1 MDINPSIE
9 EASHSQTLARL
20 IKEEIQAQNGQISF
34 AKYMEMALYAPGL
47 GYYAAGKNKLGS
59 KGDFTTAPEI
69 SPLFG
74 ASIVQTLLPVI
85 EHLQNLNL
93 PVQILE
99 FGAGTGA
106 LAESILIELQS
117 QDIEVDSYSIL
128 DLSADLI
135 ERQQSRLAQPF
146 PMVNWINQLPKN
158 FVGIILANEVLDA
171 MPIELIT
178 YQNQRWVFKDVT
190 LTTASSEGGSENT
203 IGFRHC
209 LGKEV
214 PQAMLPECLRQQS
227 FENGYTTEINVNA
240 KAWINSISEILDMGI
255 LLTIDYGFPEHE
267 YYHSQ
272 RNQGTVMGHYA
283 HYAVQDPFFYPGL
296 CDLTAHVDWTS
307 VANTGINAGLSLLGF
322 TSQASYLLDA
332 GIGSLLMEK
341 VDPSNSAEFMPHS
354 NAIQKLLSEAE
365 MGELFKV
372 MCFGKGLP
380 FEEGDL
386 PGFRS
391 RPRSL

>member
-20 IKEEIQAQNGQISF
+20 IQKEIQAQNGQVSF

-74 ASIVQTLLPVI
+74 ATIVQTLLPII
-85 EHLQNLNL
+85 EYFQNLNL
-93 PVQILE
+93 PVKILE

-106 LAESILIELQS
+106 LAESILTELQS

-146 PMVNWINQLPKN
+146 PVVNWINQLPKN
-158 FVGIILANEVLDA
+158 FTGIILANEVLDA

-178 YQNQRWVFKDVT
+178 YQDQQWVFKDVT
-190 LTTASSEGGSENT
+190 LAKGSTEDASEDT
-203 IGFRHC
+203 IGFKHC

-240 KAWINSISEILDMGI
+240 KAWMNSISEILDMGI
-255 LLTIDYGFPEHE
+255 LLTVDYGFPEHE
-267 YYHSQ
+267 YYHQQ

-283 HYAVQDPFFYPGL
+283 HHAVQDPFFYPGL

-307 VANTGINAGLSLLGF
+307 IANTGINSGLSLLGF

-372 MCFGKGLP
+372 MCFGKNLP

>member
-1 MDINPSIE
+1 MDINPSSE

-20 IKEEIQAQNGQISF
+20 IQKEIQAQNGQISF
-34 AKYMEMALYAPGL
+34 AKYMEMALYTPGL
-47 GYYAAGKNKLGS
+47 GYYAAGKNKFGS

-74 ASIVQTLLPVI
+74 ATIVQTLLPII
-85 EHLQNLNL
+85 EYLQNLNQ
-93 PVQILE
+93 PVKILE

-106 LAESILIELQS
+106 LAEALLTELHRQN
-117 QDIEVDSYSIL
+117 IEVDSYNIL
-128 DLSADLI
+128 DLSVDLI
-135 ERQQSRLAQPF
+135 ERQKSRLAESF
-146 PMVNWINQLPKN
+146 PMVTWINQLPKN
-158 FVGIILANEVLDA
+158 FTGIILANEVLDA

-190 LTTASSEGGSENT
+190 LAKESTEDAIS
-203 IGFRHC
+203 FRRC

-214 PQAMLPECLRQQS
+214 SQAMLPEYLNQQS

-240 KAWINSISEILDMGI
+240 KAWIKSISEILDAGI
-255 LLTIDYGFPEHE
+255 LLIIDYGFPEHE
-267 YYHSQ
+267 YYHAQ

-283 HYAVQDPFFYPGL
+283 HHAIQDPFFYPGL

-307 VANTGINAGLSLLGF
+307 IANTSINSGLSLLGF

-332 GIGSLLMEK
+332 GIGSLLIDK
-341 VDPSNSAEFMPHS
+341 ADPSNSAEFMPHS

-372 MCFGKGLP
+372 ICFGKDLP

>member
-20 IKEEIQAQNGQISF
+20 IKKEIQAQNGQISF

-74 ASIVQTLLPVI
+74 ATIVQTLLPII

-93 PVQILE
+93 PVKILE

-106 LAESILIELQS
+106 LAESILTELQS
-117 QDIEVDSYSIL
+117 KDIEVDSYSIL

-135 ERQQSRLAQPF
+135 ERQQSRLTQPF

-158 FVGIILANEVLDA
+158 FTGIILANEVLDA

-178 YQNQRWVFKDVT
+178 YQNQQWVFKDVT
-190 LTTASSEGGSENT
+190 LAKESSEDASKDT

-214 PQAMLPECLRQQS
+214 PQGMLPECLHQQS
-227 FENGYTTEINVNA
+227 FENGYTTEINLNA

-255 LLTIDYGFPEHE
+255 LLTIDYGFPERE
-267 YYHSQ
+267 YYHQQ
-272 RNQGTVMGHYA
+272 RNQGTLMGHYA
-283 HYAVQDPFFYPGL
+283 HHAIQDPFFCPGL

-307 VANTGINAGLSLLGF
+307 IANTGINSGLSLLGF

-354 NAIQKLLSEAE
+354 NAVQKLLSEAE

-372 MCFGKGLP
+372 MCFGKELP

-386 PGFRS
+386 PGFRL
-391 RPRSL
+391 RLRSL

>member
-20 IKEEIQAQNGQISF
+20 IQKEIQAQNGQISF
-34 AKYMEMALYAPGL
+34 AKYMEMALYTPGL

-74 ASIVQTLLPVI
+74 ATIVQTILPII
-85 EHLQNLNL
+85 EHLQSLNE
-93 PVQILE
+93 PIKILE

-106 LAESILIELQS
+106 LAESILTELQS
-117 QDIEVDSYSIL
+117 QDIAVDSYSIL

-146 PMVNWINQLPKN
+146 PMVTWIDQLPKN
-158 FVGIILANEVLDA
+158 FTGIILANEVLDA
-171 MPIELIT
+171 MPIELIA
-178 YQNQRWVFKDVT
+178 YQNQGWIFKDVT
-190 LTTASSEGGSENT
+190 LTKESTEGAIS
-203 IGFRHC
+203 FRHC

-214 PQAMLPECLRQQS
+214 PQAILPECLNQQS
-227 FENGYTTEINVNA
+227 FENGYTTEINLNA
-240 KAWINSISEILDMGI
+240 KAWTNSISEILDMGI

-267 YYHSQ
+267 YYHQQ

-283 HYAVQDPFFYPGL
+283 HHAIQDPFFYPGL

-307 VANTGINAGLSLLGF
+307 IANTGINADLSLLGF

-372 MCFGKGLP
+372 ICFGKGVP

>member
-20 IKEEIQAQNGQISF
+20 IQKEIQAQNGQVSF

-74 ASIVQTLLPVI
+74 ATIVQTLLPII
-85 EHLQNLNL
+85 EYFQSLKL
-93 PVQILE
+93 PVKILE

-135 ERQQSRLAQPF
+135 ERQQSRLAQAF

-158 FVGIILANEVLDA
+158 FTGIILANEVLDA

-178 YQNQRWVFKDVT
+178 YQNQQWVFKDVT
-190 LTTASSEGGSENT
+190 LTKESTEDASEDI
-203 IGFRHC
+203 IGFKHC

-227 FENGYTTEINVNA
+227 FENGYTTEININA
-240 KAWINSISEILDMGI
+240 KAWMNSISEILDKGI

-267 YYHSQ
+267 YYHQQ

-283 HYAVQDPFFYPGL
+283 HHAIQDPFFYPGL
-296 CDLTAHVDWTS
+296 CDLTAHLDWTS
-307 VANTGINAGLSLLGF
+307 IANTGINSGLSLLGF

-372 MCFGKGLP
+372 MCFGKELP

>member
-20 IKEEIQAQNGQISF
+20 IQKEIQAQNGQISF

-74 ASIVQTLLPVI
+74 ATIVQTLLPVI

-106 LAESILIELQS
+106 LAESILTELQS
-117 QDIEVDSYSIL
+117 QDISVDSYSIL

-158 FVGIILANEVLDA
+158 FMGIILANEVLDA

-178 YQNQRWVFKDVT
+178 YQDQQWVFKDVT
-190 LTTASSEGGSENT
+190 LTKKSTGDASEDAIS
-203 IGFRHC
+203 FRYC

-214 PQAMLPECLRQQS
+214 PQAMLPECLHQQS

-267 YYHSQ
+267 YYHRQ

-283 HYAVQDPFFYPGL
+283 HHAIHDPFFYPGL
-296 CDLTAHVDWTS
+296 CDLTAHVDWTNI
-307 VANTGINAGLSLLGF
+307 ANTGINAGLSLLGF

-341 VDPSNSAEFMPHS
+341 VDPSNSVEFMPHS

-372 MCFGKGLP
+372 MCFGKGLH

>member
-20 IKEEIQAQNGQISF
+20 IQKEIQAQNGQISF
-34 AKYMEMALYAPGL
+34 AKYMEMALYTPGL

-74 ASIVQTLLPVI
+74 ATIVQTILPII
-85 EHLQNLNL
+85 EHLQSLNE
-93 PVQILE
+93 PIKILE

-106 LAESILIELQS
+106 LAESILTELQS
-117 QDIEVDSYSIL
+117 QDIAVDSYSIL

-146 PMVNWINQLPKN
+146 PMVTWIDQLPKN
-158 FVGIILANEVLDA
+158 FTGIILANEVLDA

-178 YQNQRWVFKDVT
+178 YQNQGWIFKDVT
-190 LTTASSEGGSENT
+190 LTKESTEGAIS
-203 IGFRHC
+203 FRHC

-214 PQAMLPECLRQQS
+214 PQAILPECLNQQS
-227 FENGYTTEINVNA
+227 FENGYTTEINLNA
-240 KAWINSISEILDMGI
+240 KAWTNSISEVLDMGI

-267 YYHSQ
+267 YYHQQ

-283 HYAVQDPFFYPGL
+283 HHAIQDPFFYPGL

-307 VANTGINAGLSLLGF
+307 IANTGINADLSLLGF

-372 MCFGKGLP
+372 ICFGKGVP

>member
-1 MDINPSIE
+1 MDINPSSE

-20 IKEEIQAQNGQISF
+20 IQKEIQAQNGQISF
-34 AKYMEMALYAPGL
+34 AKYMEMALYTPGL

-74 ASIVQTLLPVI
+74 ATIAQTLLPII
-85 EHLQNLNL
+85 EHLQNLNQ
-93 PVQILE
+93 PVKILE

-106 LAESILIELQS
+106 LAEALLTELHRQN
-117 QDIEVDSYSIL
+117 IEVDSYDIL

-135 ERQQSRLAQPF
+135 ERQKSRLAESF
-146 PMVNWINQLPKN
+146 PMVTWINQLPKN
-158 FVGIILANEVLDA
+158 FTGIILANEVLDA

-178 YQNQRWVFKDVT
+178 YQNQGWVFKDVT
-190 LTTASSEGGSENT
+190 LAKESTEDAIS
-203 IGFRHC
+203 FRHC

-214 PQAMLPECLRQQS
+214 SQAMLPECLNQQS

-240 KAWINSISEILDMGI
+240 KAWINSISEILDAGI
-255 LLTIDYGFPEHE
+255 LLIIDYGFPEHE
-267 YYHSQ
+267 YYHAQ

-283 HYAVQDPFFYPGL
+283 HHAIQDPFFYPGL

-307 VANTGINAGLSLLGF
+307 IANTGINSGLSLLGF

-332 GIGSLLMEK
+332 GIGSLLIDK
-341 VDPSNSAEFMPHS
+341 ADPSNSAEFMPHS

-372 MCFGKGLP
+372 ICFGKALP

>member
-1 MDINPSIE
+1 LN
-9 EASHSQTLARL
+9 Q
-20 IKEEIQAQNGQISF
+20 
-34 AKYMEMALYAPGL
+34 
-47 GYYAAGKNKLGS
+47 
-59 KGDFTTAPEI
+59 
-69 SPLFG
+69 
-74 ASIVQTLLPVI
+74 PVK
-85 EHLQNLNL
+85 
-93 PVQILE
+93 ILE

-106 LAESILIELQS
+106 VAEALLTELHRQN
-117 QDIEVDSYSIL
+117 IEVDSYDIL

-135 ERQQSRLAQPF
+135 ERQKSRLAESF
-146 PMVNWINQLPKN
+146 PMVTWINQLPKN
-158 FVGIILANEVLDA
+158 FTGIILANEVLDA

-178 YQNQRWVFKDVT
+178 YQNQGWVFKDVT
-190 LTTASSEGGSENT
+190 LAKESAEDAIS
-203 IGFRHC
+203 FRHC

-214 PQAMLPECLRQQS
+214 SQAMLPECLNQQS

-240 KAWINSISEILDMGI
+240 KAWINSISEILDAGI
-255 LLTIDYGFPEHE
+255 LLIIDYGFPEHE
-267 YYHSQ
+267 YYHAQ

-283 HYAVQDPFFYPGL
+283 HHVIQDPFFYPGL

-307 VANTGINAGLSLLGF
+307 IANTGINSGLSLLGF

-332 GIGSLLMEK
+332 GIGSLLIDK
-341 VDPSNSAEFMPHS
+341 ADPSNSAEFMPHS

-372 MCFGKGLP
+372 ICFGKDLP

>member
-20 IKEEIQAQNGQISF
+20 IQKEIQAQNGQISF

-47 GYYAAGKNKLGS
+47 GYYAAGKNKLGN

-74 ASIVQTLLPVI
+74 ATIVQTLLPII
-85 EHLQNLNL
+85 EYFQSLKL
-93 PVQILE
+93 PVKILE

-135 ERQQSRLAQPF
+135 ERQQSRLAQAF

-158 FVGIILANEVLDA
+158 FTGIILANEVLDA

-178 YQNQRWVFKDVT
+178 YQNQQWVFKDVT
-190 LTTASSEGGSENT
+190 LTKESTEDASEDI
-203 IGFRHC
+203 IGFKHC

-227 FENGYTTEINVNA
+227 FENGYTTEININA
-240 KAWINSISEILDMGI
+240 KAWMNSISEILDKGI

-267 YYHSQ
+267 YYHQQ

-283 HYAVQDPFFYPGL
+283 HHAIQDPFFYPGL
-296 CDLTAHVDWTS
+296 CDLTAHLDWTS
-307 VANTGINAGLSLLGF
+307 IANTGINSGLSLLGF

-372 MCFGKGLP
+372 MCFGKELP

>member
-20 IKEEIQAQNGQISF
+20 IQKEIQAQNGQISF

-74 ASIVQTLLPVI
+74 ATIVQTFLPII
-85 EHLQNLNL
+85 EHLQHLNL
-93 PVQILE
+93 PVKILE

-106 LAESILIELQS
+106 LAESILTELHRQE
-117 QDIEVDSYSIL
+117 IEVDSYSIL

-135 ERQQSRLAQPF
+135 ERQRSRLTQAF

-158 FVGIILANEVLDA
+158 FTGIILANEVLDA

-178 YQNQRWVFKDVT
+178 YQDQQWVFKDVT
-190 LTTASSEGGSENT
+190 LDKESTKDASEDT

-267 YYHSQ
+267 YYHQQ

-283 HYAVQDPFFYPGL
+283 HRAIQDPFFYPGL

-307 VANTGINAGLSLLGF
+307 IANTGINSGLSLLGF

-332 GIGSLLMEK
+332 GMGSLLMEK

-372 MCFGKGLP
+372 MCFGKQLP

-391 RPRSL
+391 RLRSL

>member
-20 IKEEIQAQNGQISF
+20 IQKEIQAQNGQISF
-34 AKYMEMALYAPGL
+34 AKYMEMALYTPGL

-74 ASIVQTLLPVI
+74 ATIVQTILPII
-85 EHLQNLNL
+85 EHLQSLNE
-93 PVQILE
+93 PIKILE

-106 LAESILIELQS
+106 LAESILTELQS
-117 QDIEVDSYSIL
+117 QDIAVDSYSIL

-146 PMVNWINQLPKN
+146 PMVTWIDQLPKN
-158 FVGIILANEVLDA
+158 FTGIILANEVLDA

-178 YQNQRWVFKDVT
+178 YQNQGWIFKDVT
-190 LTTASSEGGSENT
+190 LTKESTEGAIS
-203 IGFRHC
+203 FRHC

-214 PQAMLPECLRQQS
+214 PQAILPECLNQQS
-227 FENGYTTEINVNA
+227 FENGYTTEINLND
-240 KAWINSISEILDMGI
+240 KAWTNSISEILDMGI

-267 YYHSQ
+267 YYHQQ

-283 HYAVQDPFFYPGL
+283 HHAIQDPFFYPGL

-307 VANTGINAGLSLLGF
+307 IANTGINADLSLLGF

-372 MCFGKGLP
+372 ICFGKGVP

>member
-20 IKEEIQAQNGQISF
+20 IQKEIQAQNGQVSF

-74 ASIVQTLLPVI
+74 ATIVQTLLPII
-85 EHLQNLNL
+85 EYFQSLKL
-93 PVQILE
+93 PVKILE

-135 ERQQSRLAQPF
+135 ERQQSRLAQAF

-158 FVGIILANEVLDA
+158 FTGIILANEVLDA

-178 YQNQRWVFKDVT
+178 YQNQQWVFKDVT
-190 LTTASSEGGSENT
+190 LTKESTEDASEDI
-203 IGFRHC
+203 IGFKHC

-227 FENGYTTEINVNA
+227 FENGYTTEININA
-240 KAWINSISEILDMGI
+240 KAWMNSISEILDKGI

-267 YYHSQ
+267 YYHQQ

-283 HYAVQDPFFYPGL
+283 HHAIQDPFFYPGL
-296 CDLTAHVDWTS
+296 CDLTAHLDWTS
-307 VANTGINAGLSLLGF
+307 IANTGINSGLSLLGF

-341 VDPSNSAEFMPHS
+341 VDPSNSTEFMPHS

-372 MCFGKGLP
+372 MCFGKELP

>member
-1 MDINPSIE
+1 MDINPSSE

-20 IKEEIQAQNGQISF
+20 IQKEIQAQNGQISF
-34 AKYMEMALYAPGL
+34 AKYMEMALYTPGL
-47 GYYAAGKNKLGS
+47 GYYAAGKNKFGS

-74 ASIVQTLLPVI
+74 ATIVQTLLPVI

-106 LAESILIELQS
+106 LAESILTELQS
-117 QDIEVDSYSIL
+117 QDIEIASYSIL

-135 ERQQSRLAQPF
+135 ERQQSRLTQPF

-158 FVGIILANEVLDA
+158 FTGIILANEVLDA

-178 YQNQRWVFKDVT
+178 YQDQQWVFKDVALAKEST
-190 LTTASSEGGSENT
+190 EDASEDT

-214 PQAMLPECLRQQS
+214 PQAILPACLRQQS

-267 YYHSQ
+267 YYHAQ

-283 HYAVQDPFFYPGL
+283 HHAIQDPFFYPGL
-296 CDLTAHVDWTS
+296 CDLTAHVDWTNI
-307 VANTGINAGLSLLGF
+307 ANTGINAGLSLLGF

-372 MCFGKGLP
+372 MCFGKQLP

>member
-1 MDINPSIE
+1 MDINPSSE

-20 IKEEIQAQNGQISF
+20 IQKEIQTQNGQISF
-34 AKYMEMALYAPGL
+34 AKYMEMALYTPGL

-74 ASIVQTLLPVI
+74 ATIAQTLLPII
-85 EHLQNLNL
+85 EYLQNLNQ
-93 PVQILE
+93 PVKILE

-106 LAESILIELQS
+106 LAEALLTELHRQN
-117 QDIEVDSYSIL
+117 IEVDNYDIL

-135 ERQQSRLAQPF
+135 ERQKSRLAESF
-146 PMVNWINQLPKN
+146 PMVTWINQLPKN
-158 FVGIILANEVLDA
+158 FTGIILANEVLDA

-178 YQNQRWVFKDVT
+178 YQNQGWVFKDVT
-190 LTTASSEGGSENT
+190 LAKESAEDAIS
-203 IGFRHC
+203 FRHC

-214 PQAMLPECLRQQS
+214 SQAMLPECLNQQS

-240 KAWINSISEILDMGI
+240 KAWINSISEILDAGI
-255 LLTIDYGFPEHE
+255 LLIIDYGFPEHE
-267 YYHSQ
+267 YYHAQ

-283 HYAVQDPFFYPGL
+283 HHAIQDPFFYPGL

-307 VANTGINAGLSLLGF
+307 IANIGINSGLSLLGF

-332 GIGSLLMEK
+332 GIGSLLIDK
-341 VDPSNSAEFMPHS
+341 ADPSNSAEFMPHS

-372 MCFGKGLP
+372 ICFGKDLP

>member
-20 IKEEIQAQNGQISF
+20 IQKEIQAQNGQVSF

-74 ASIVQTLLPVI
+74 ATIVQTLLPII
-85 EHLQNLNL
+85 EYFQSLKL
-93 PVQILE
+93 PVKILE

-135 ERQQSRLAQPF
+135 ERQQSRLAQSF

-158 FVGIILANEVLDA
+158 FTGIILANEVLDA

-178 YQNQRWVFKDVT
+178 YQNQQWVFKDVT
-190 LTTASSEGGSENT
+190 LTKESTEDASEDI
-203 IGFRHC
+203 IGFKHC

-227 FENGYTTEINVNA
+227 FENGYTTEININA
-240 KAWINSISEILDMGI
+240 KAWMNSISEILDKGI

-267 YYHSQ
+267 YYHQQ

-283 HYAVQDPFFYPGL
+283 HHAIQDPFFYPGL

-307 VANTGINAGLSLLGF
+307 IANTGINSGLSLLGF

-341 VDPSNSAEFMPHS
+341 VDPSNSTEFMPHS

-372 MCFGKGLP
+372 MCFGKELP

>member
-20 IKEEIQAQNGQISF
+20 IQKEIQAQNGQISF
-34 AKYMEMALYAPGL
+34 AKYMEMALYTPGL

-74 ASIVQTLLPVI
+74 ATIVQTILPII
-85 EHLQNLNL
+85 EHLQSLNE
-93 PVQILE
+93 PIKILE

-106 LAESILIELQS
+106 LAESILTELQS
-117 QDIEVDSYSIL
+117 QDIAVDSYSIL

-146 PMVNWINQLPKN
+146 PMVTWIDQLPKN
-158 FVGIILANEVLDA
+158 FTGIILANEVLDA

-178 YQNQRWVFKDVT
+178 YQNQGWIFKDVT
-190 LTTASSEGGSENT
+190 LTKESTEGAIS
-203 IGFRHC
+203 FRHC

-214 PQAMLPECLRQQS
+214 PQAILPECLNQQS
-227 FENGYTTEINVNA
+227 FENGYTTEINLNA
-240 KAWINSISEILDMGI
+240 KAWTNSISEILDMGI

-267 YYHSQ
+267 YYHQQ

-283 HYAVQDPFFYPGL
+283 HHAIQDPFFYPGL

-307 VANTGINAGLSLLGF
+307 IANTGINADLSLLGF

-372 MCFGKGLP
+372 ICFGKGVP

>member
-1 MDINPSIE
+1 
-9 EASHSQTLARL
+9 
-20 IKEEIQAQNGQISF
+20 
-34 AKYMEMALYAPGL
+34 MEMALYSPGL

-74 ASIVQTLLPVI
+74 ATIVQTLLPII

-93 PVQILE
+93 PVKILE

-135 ERQQSRLAQPF
+135 ERQQSRLAQAF

-158 FVGIILANEVLDA
+158 FTGIILANEVLDA

-178 YQNQRWVFKDVT
+178 YQNQQWVFKDVT
-190 LTTASSEGGSENT
+190 LAKESTEDAIS
-203 IGFRHC
+203 FKHC

-227 FENGYTTEINVNA
+227 FENGYTTEININA
-240 KAWINSISEILDMGI
+240 KAWMNSISEILDKGI

-267 YYHSQ
+267 YYHQQ

-283 HYAVQDPFFYPGL
+283 HHAIQDPFFYPGL

-307 VANTGINAGLSLLGF
+307 IANTGINKGLSLLGF

-372 MCFGKGLP
+372 MCFGKELP

>member
-1 MDINPSIE
+1 
-9 EASHSQTLARL
+9 
-20 IKEEIQAQNGQISF
+20 
-34 AKYMEMALYAPGL
+34 
-47 GYYAAGKNKLGS
+47 
-59 KGDFTTAPEI
+59 
-69 SPLFG
+69 
-74 ASIVQTLLPVI
+74 
-85 EHLQNLNL
+85 
-93 PVQILE
+93 
-99 FGAGTGA
+99 
-106 LAESILIELQS
+106 
-117 QDIEVDSYSIL
+117 
-128 DLSADLI
+128 
-135 ERQQSRLAQPF
+135 
-146 PMVNWINQLPKN
+146 
-158 FVGIILANEVLDA
+158 
-171 MPIELIT
+171 
-178 YQNQRWVFKDVT
+178 
-190 LTTASSEGGSENT
+190 
-203 IGFRHC
+203 
-209 LGKEV
+209 
-214 PQAMLPECLRQQS
+214 LRQQS

-267 YYHSQ
+267 YYHAQ

-283 HYAVQDPFFYPGL
+283 HHAIQDPFFYPGL
-296 CDLTAHVDWTS
+296 CDLTAHVDWTNI
-307 VANTGINAGLSLLGF
+307 ANTGINAGLSLLGF

-372 MCFGKGLP
+372 MCFGKQLP

>member
-1 MDINPSIE
+1 
-9 EASHSQTLARL
+9 
-20 IKEEIQAQNGQISF
+20 
-34 AKYMEMALYAPGL
+34 MEMALYTPGL

-74 ASIVQTLLPVI
+74 ATIVQTILPII
-85 EHLQNLNL
+85 EHLQSLNE
-93 PVQILE
+93 PIKILE

-106 LAESILIELQS
+106 LAESILTELQS
-117 QDIEVDSYSIL
+117 QDIAVDSYSIL

-146 PMVNWINQLPKN
+146 PMVTWIDQLPKN
-158 FVGIILANEVLDA
+158 FTGIILANEVLDA

-178 YQNQRWVFKDVT
+178 YQNQGWIFKDVT
-190 LTTASSEGGSENT
+190 LTKESTEGAIS
-203 IGFRHC
+203 FRHC

-214 PQAMLPECLRQQS
+214 PQAILPECLNQQS
-227 FENGYTTEINVNA
+227 FENGYTTEINLNA
-240 KAWINSISEILDMGI
+240 KAWTNSISEILDMGI

-267 YYHSQ
+267 YYHQQ

-283 HYAVQDPFFYPGL
+283 HHAIQDPFFYPGL

-307 VANTGINAGLSLLGF
+307 IANTGINADLSLLGF

-372 MCFGKGLP
+372 ICFGKGVP

>member
-1 MDINPSIE
+1 MDINPSSE

-20 IKEEIQAQNGQISF
+20 IQKEIQAQNGQISF
-34 AKYMEMALYAPGL
+34 AKYMEMALYTPGL
-47 GYYAAGKNKLGS
+47 GYYAAGKNKFGS

-74 ASIVQTLLPVI
+74 ATIVQTLLPVI

-106 LAESILIELQS
+106 LAESILTELQS
-117 QDIEVDSYSIL
+117 QDIEVASYSIL

-135 ERQQSRLAQPF
+135 ERQQSRLTQPF

-158 FVGIILANEVLDA
+158 FTGIILANEVLDA

-178 YQNQRWVFKDVT
+178 YQDQQWVFKDVALAKEST
-190 LTTASSEGGSENT
+190 EDASEDT

-214 PQAMLPECLRQQS
+214 PQAMLPACLRQQS

-267 YYHSQ
+267 YYHAQ

-283 HYAVQDPFFYPGL
+283 HHAIQDPFFYPGL
-296 CDLTAHVDWTS
+296 CDLTAHVDWTNI
-307 VANTGINAGLSLLGF
+307 ANTGINAGLSLLGF

-372 MCFGKGLP
+372 MCFGKQLP

>member
-20 IKEEIQAQNGQISF
+20 IQKEIQAQNGQISF
-34 AKYMEMALYAPGL
+34 AKYMDMALYAPGL

-74 ASIVQTLLPVI
+74 ATIVQTLLPII

-93 PVQILE
+93 PVKILE

-106 LAESILIELQS
+106 LAESILTELQN

-158 FVGIILANEVLDA
+158 FTGIILANEVLDA

-178 YQNQRWVFKDVT
+178 YQDQQWLFKDVT
-190 LTTASSEGGSENT
+190 LTKESSEDASEDT

-214 PQAMLPECLRQQS
+214 PQAMLSACLHQQS

-240 KAWINSISEILDMGI
+240 KAWMNSISEILDMGV

-267 YYHSQ
+267 YYHQQ

-283 HYAVQDPFFYPGL
+283 HHAIQDPFFYPGL

-307 VANTGINAGLSLLGF
+307 IANTGINAGLSLFGF

-372 MCFGKGLP
+372 MCFGKELP

>member
-1 MDINPSIE
+1 
-9 EASHSQTLARL
+9 
-20 IKEEIQAQNGQISF
+20 
-34 AKYMEMALYAPGL
+34 MEMALYAPGL

-74 ASIVQTLLPVI
+74 ATIVQTLLPII
-85 EHLQNLNL
+85 EHLQHLNL
-93 PVQILE
+93 PVKILE

-106 LAESILIELQS
+106 LAESILTELQS
-117 QDIEVDSYSIL
+117 QGIVVDSYSIL

-135 ERQQSRLAQPF
+135 ERQQSRLAQAF

-158 FVGIILANEVLDA
+158 FTGIILANEVLDA

-178 YQNQRWVFKDVT
+178 YQDQQWLFKDVT
-190 LTTASSEGGSENT
+190 LTTESSEDASEDT

-240 KAWINSISEILDMGI
+240 KAWMNSISEILDMGI
-255 LLTIDYGFPEHE
+255 LLTVDYGFPEHE
-267 YYHSQ
+267 YYHQQ

-283 HYAVQDPFFYPGL
+283 HRAIQDPFFYPGL
-296 CDLTAHVDWTS
+296 CDLTAHVDWTCI
-307 VANTGINAGLSLLGF
+307 ANTGINSGLSLLGF

>member
-1 MDINPSIE
+1 L
-9 EASHSQTLARL
+9 T
-20 IKEEIQAQNGQISF
+20 
-34 AKYMEMALYAPGL
+34 
-47 GYYAAGKNKLGS
+47 
-59 KGDFTTAPEI
+59 
-69 SPLFG
+69 
-74 ASIVQTLLPVI
+74 
-85 EHLQNLNL
+85 
-93 PVQILE
+93 
-99 FGAGTGA
+99 
-106 LAESILIELQS
+106 ELQS
-117 QDIEVDSYSIL
+117 KDISVDSYSIL

-135 ERQQSRLAQPF
+135 ERQQSRLAQAF
-146 PMVNWINQLPKN
+146 PMVKWINQLPKN
-158 FVGIILANEVLDA
+158 FTGIILANEVLDA

-178 YQNQRWVFKDVT
+178 YQDQQWLFKDVT
-190 LTTASSEGGSENT
+190 LITGSTKDASEDT

-214 PQAMLPECLRQQS
+214 PQAMLPEYLHQQS
-227 FENGYTTEINVNA
+227 FENGYTTEININA
-240 KAWINSISEILDMGI
+240 KAWINSISEILDMGVM
-255 LLTIDYGFPEHE
+255 LTIDYGFPEHE

-283 HYAVQDPFFYPGL
+283 HHAIQDPFFYPGI
-296 CDLTAHVDWTS
+296 CDLTAPVDWTS
-307 VANTGINAGLSLLGF
+307 IANTGINAGLSLLGF

-372 MCFGKGLP
+372 MCFGKELP

>member
-1 MDINPSIE
+1 MDINPSSE

-20 IKEEIQAQNGQISF
+20 IQKEIQAQNGQISF
-34 AKYMEMALYAPGL
+34 AKYMEMALYTPGL
-47 GYYAAGKNKLGS
+47 GYYAAGKNKFGS

-74 ASIVQTLLPVI
+74 ATIVQTLLPII
-85 EHLQNLNL
+85 EYLQNLNQ
-93 PVQILE
+93 PVKILE

-106 LAESILIELQS
+106 LAEALLTELHRQN
-117 QDIEVDSYSIL
+117 IEVDSYNIL
-128 DLSADLI
+128 DLSVDLI
-135 ERQQSRLAQPF
+135 ERQKSRLAESF
-146 PMVNWINQLPKN
+146 PMVTWINQLPKN
-158 FVGIILANEVLDA
+158 FTGIILANEVLDA

-190 LTTASSEGGSENT
+190 LAKESTEDAIS
-203 IGFRHC
+203 FRRC

-214 PQAMLPECLRQQS
+214 SQAMLPEYLNQQS

-240 KAWINSISEILDMGI
+240 KAWINSISEILDAGI
-255 LLTIDYGFPEHE
+255 LLIIDYGFPEHE
-267 YYHSQ
+267 YYHAQ

-283 HYAVQDPFFYPGL
+283 HHAIQDPFFYPGL

-307 VANTGINAGLSLLGF
+307 IANTSINSGLSLLGF

-332 GIGSLLMEK
+332 GIGSLLIDK
-341 VDPSNSAEFMPHS
+341 ADPSNSAEFMPHS

-372 MCFGKGLP
+372 ICFGKDLP

>member
-20 IKEEIQAQNGQISF
+20 IQQEIQAQKGQISF

-74 ASIVQTLLPVI
+74 ATIVQTLLPII
-85 EHLQNLNL
+85 EHIQHLNL
-93 PVQILE
+93 PVKILE

-106 LAESILIELQS
+106 LAESILTELQS
-117 QDIEVDSYSIL
+117 QDISVDSYSIL

-135 ERQQSRLAQPF
+135 ERQQSRLAQAF

-158 FVGIILANEVLDA
+158 FTGIILANEVLDA

-178 YQNQRWVFKDVT
+178 YQDQQWLFKDVT
-190 LTTASSEGGSENT
+190 LTRGPSEDASEDT

-227 FENGYTTEINVNA
+227 FENGYTTEININA
-240 KAWINSISEILDMGI
+240 KAWVNSISETLDMGMV
-255 LLTIDYGFPEHE
+255 LTIDYGFPEHE
-267 YYHSQ
+267 YYHQQ

-283 HYAVQDPFFYPGL
+283 HHAIQDPFFYPGL

-307 VANTGINAGLSLLGF
+307 IANTGINSGLSLLGF

-341 VDPSNSAEFMPHS
+341 VDPSNSTEFMPHS

-372 MCFGKGLP
+372 MCFGKELP

>member
-20 IKEEIQAQNGQISF
+20 IQKEIQAQNGQISF
-34 AKYMEMALYAPGL
+34 AKYMEMALYTPGL

-74 ASIVQTLLPVI
+74 ATIVQTILPII
-85 EHLQNLNL
+85 EHLQSLNE
-93 PVQILE
+93 PIKILE

-106 LAESILIELQS
+106 LAEALLTELHRQN
-117 QDIEVDSYSIL
+117 IEVDSYDIL

-135 ERQQSRLAQPF
+135 ERQKSRLAESF
-146 PMVNWINQLPKN
+146 PMVTWINQLPKN
-158 FVGIILANEVLDA
+158 FTGIILANEVLDA

-178 YQNQRWVFKDVT
+178 YQNQGWVFKDVT
-190 LTTASSEGGSENT
+190 LAKESTEDAIS
-203 IGFRHC
+203 FRHC

-214 PQAMLPECLRQQS
+214 SQAMLPECLNQQS

-240 KAWINSISEILDMGI
+240 KAWINSISEILDAGI
-255 LLTIDYGFPEHE
+255 LLIIDYGFPEHE
-267 YYHSQ
+267 YYHQQ

-283 HYAVQDPFFYPGL
+283 HHAIQDPFFYPGL

-307 VANTGINAGLSLLGF
+307 IANTGINADLSLLGF

-372 MCFGKGLP
+372 ICFGKGVP

>member
-34 AKYMEMALYAPGL
+34 AKYMEMALYTPGL
-47 GYYAAGKNKLGS
+47 GYYAAGKSKLGS

-74 ASIVQTLLPVI
+74 ETIVQTLLPVI
-85 EHLQNLNL
+85 EHFQKLNQ
-93 PVQILE
+93 PVKILE

-106 LAESILIELQS
+106 LAESILTELHRHR
-117 QDIEVDSYSIL
+117 IRLESYNIL

-135 ERQQSRLAQPF
+135 ERQQSRLAPKF
-146 PMVNWINQLPKN
+146 PEVSWINQLPKN
-158 FVGIILANEVLDA
+158 FTGIILANEVLDA

-178 YQNQRWVFKDVT
+178 YQNQRWVFKDVA
-190 LTTASSEGGSENT
+190 LAKESSEDAISFT
-203 IGFRHC
+203 HR
-209 LGKEV
+209 LGKDV
-214 PQAMLPECLRQQS
+214 PQEMLSEYFDKTT
-227 FENGYTTEINVNA
+227 FEDGYTTEINLNA
-240 KAWINSISEILDMGI
+240 QAWMNSISEVLDMGI
-255 LLTIDYGFPEHE
+255 VLTIDYGFPEHE
-267 YYHSQ
+267 YYHQQ

-283 HYAVQDPFFYPGL
+283 HHAIQDPFFYPGL

-307 VANTGINAGLSLLGF
+307 IAKTGIKSGLSLLGF

-332 GIGSLLMEK
+332 GIASLLMER

-354 NAIQKLLSEAE
+354 NAVQKLLSEAE

-372 MCFGKGLP
+372 MCFGKALP

>member
-20 IKEEIQAQNGQISF
+20 IQQEIQAQKGQISF

-74 ASIVQTLLPVI
+74 ATIVQTLLPII
-85 EHLQNLNL
+85 EHLQHLNL
-93 PVQILE
+93 PVKILE

-106 LAESILIELQS
+106 LAEAILIELQS
-117 QDIEVDSYSIL
+117 QGIAVDSYSIL

-135 ERQQSRLAQPF
+135 ERQQSRLAQAF

-158 FVGIILANEVLDA
+158 FTGIILANEVLDA

-178 YQNQRWVFKDVT
+178 YQDQQWLFKDVT
-190 LTTASSEGGSENT
+190 LITGSTEGASEDT

-209 LGKEV
+209 LGKVV
-214 PQAMLPECLRQQS
+214 PETMLPEYLRQQS
-227 FENGYTTEINVNA
+227 FENGYTTEININA
-240 KAWINSISEILDMGI
+240 KAWVNSISEILDMGMV
-255 LLTIDYGFPEHE
+255 LTIDYGFPEHE
-267 YYHSQ
+267 YYHQQ

-283 HYAVQDPFFYPGL
+283 HHAVQDPFFYPGL

-307 VANTGINAGLSLLGF
+307 IANTGINAGLSLLGF

>member
-20 IKEEIQAQNGQISF
+20 IQEEIKAQNGQISF

-93 PVQILE
+93 PVKILE

-178 YQNQRWVFKDVT
+178 HQNQQWLFKDVA
-190 LTTASSEGGSENT
+190 LTTASSEVDSENT

>member
-20 IKEEIQAQNGQISF
+20 IQQEIQASKGQISF

-74 ASIVQTLLPVI
+74 ATIVETLLPII
-85 EHLQNLNL
+85 EHLQHLSL
-93 PVQILE
+93 PIKILE

-106 LAESILIELQS
+106 LAEAILTELQS
-117 QDIEVDSYSIL
+117 QDIAVDSYSIL

-135 ERQQSRLAQPF
+135 ERQQSKLAQAF

-158 FVGIILANEVLDA
+158 FTGIILANEVLDA

-178 YQNQRWVFKDVT
+178 YQDQQWVFKDVT
-190 LTTASSEGGSENT
+190 LAKESTEDTSEDT

-214 PQAMLPECLRQQS
+214 PQVILPECLRQQS
-227 FENGYTTEINVNA
+227 FENGYTTEININA
-240 KAWINSISEILDMGI
+240 KAWVNSISEILDMGMV
-255 LLTIDYGFPEHE
+255 LTIDYGFPEHE
-267 YYHSQ
+267 YYHQQ

-283 HYAVQDPFFYPGL
+283 HHAVQDPFFYPGL

-307 VANTGINAGLSLLGF
+307 IANTGINAGLSLLGF

>member
-1 MDINPSIE
+1 MDINPSSE

-20 IKEEIQAQNGQISF
+20 IQKEIQAQNGQISF
-34 AKYMEMALYAPGL
+34 AKYMEMALYTPGL
-47 GYYAAGKNKLGS
+47 GYYAAGKNKFGS

-74 ASIVQTLLPVI
+74 ATIVQTLLPVI

-106 LAESILIELQS
+106 LAESILTELQS
-117 QDIEVDSYSIL
+117 QDIEVASYSIL

-158 FVGIILANEVLDA
+158 FTGIILANEVLDA

-178 YQNQRWVFKDVT
+178 YQDQQWVFKDVALAKEST
-190 LTTASSEGGSENT
+190 EDASEDT

-214 PQAMLPECLRQQS
+214 SQAMLPACLRQQS

-267 YYHSQ
+267 YYHAQ

-283 HYAVQDPFFYPGL
+283 HHAIQDPFFYPGL
-296 CDLTAHVDWTS
+296 CDLTAHVDWTNI
-307 VANTGINAGLSLLGF
+307 ANTGINAGLSLLGF

-372 MCFGKGLP
+372 MCFGKQLP

>member
-20 IKEEIQAQNGQISF
+20 IQKEIQAQNGQISF

-47 GYYAAGKNKLGS
+47 GYYAAGKNKLGG

-74 ASIVQTLLPVI
+74 ATIVQTLLPI
-85 EHLQNLNL
+85 IKHLQNLNL

-117 QDIEVDSYSIL
+117 QDIEVDSYSVL

-146 PMVNWINQLPKN
+146 PVVNWINQLPKN
-158 FVGIILANEVLDA
+158 FTGIILAKEVLDA
-171 MPIELIT
+171 MPSELIT
-178 YQNQRWVFKDVT
+178 DPNQQSVFKDVT
-190 LTTASSEGGSENT
+190 LAKESSEDAIN
-203 IGFRHC
+203 FRHC

-227 FENGYTTEINVNA
+227 FENGYTTEININA
-240 KAWINSISEILDMGI
+240 KAWMNSISEILDKGI

-267 YYHSQ
+267 YYHQQ

-283 HYAVQDPFFYPGL
+283 HHAIQDPFFYPGL

-307 VANTGINAGLSLLGF
+307 IANTGINSGLSLLGF

-341 VDPSNSAEFMPHS
+341 VDPSNSTEFMPHS

>member
-20 IKEEIQAQNGQISF
+20 IQKEIQAQNGQISF

-74 ASIVQTLLPVI
+74 ATIVQTLLPVI
-85 EHLQNLNL
+85 EHFQNLNQA
-93 PVQILE
+93 VKILE

-106 LAESILIELQS
+106 LAESILTELQR
-117 QDIEVDSYSIL
+117 QGIKLDSYSIL

-135 ERQQSRLAQPF
+135 ERQQSRLSPQF
-146 PMVNWINQLPKN
+146 DQVTWINQLPKN
-158 FVGIILANEVLDA
+158 FTGIILANEVLDA

-178 YQNQRWVFKDVT
+178 YQNQQWVFKDVT
-190 LTTASSEGGSENT
+190 LATESSEDASENT
-203 IGFRHC
+203 ISFRHC

-214 PQAMLPECLRQQS
+214 PLAILPECLQEQS

-240 KAWINSISEILDMGI
+240 KAWISSISEILDMGVV
-255 LLTIDYGFPEHE
+255 LTIDYGFPEHE
-267 YYHSQ
+267 YYHTQ

-283 HYAVQDPFFYPGL
+283 HRAIQDPFFQPGL

-307 VANTGINAGLSLLGF
+307 IAKTGISSGLSLLGY
-322 TSQASYLLDA
+322 TSQAAYLLDA
-332 GIGSLLMEK
+332 GIATLLMQK
-341 VDPSNSAEFMPHS
+341 VDPSNATEFMPQS
-354 NAIQKLLSEAE
+354 NAIQKLLSESE

-372 MCFGKGLP
+372 MCFGKQLP